1 MGDVVFLHPM
11 KPANPFLVAGYQGPE
26 YFCDREKETEELVS
40 ALENDRNV
48 TLIAPRRMGKSGLVK
63 NVFHWLEGEQKARCA
78 YVDIFGTQNLAEF
91 VKAFASGVFSAF
103 ETSVGRAARTAASFL
118 RGFRPVLTVD
128 AFGSHSFS
136 FDVSPSSAEATLS
149 GVFDYLESRKFR
161 TVVAFDEFQQVANYP
176 EKGTEALL
184 RSRIQFL
191 TGHQFVF
198 SGSRKH
204 MMAEMFLSSRRPFYH
219 STQIANLGPIDR
231 GRYFAFARGHFA
243 KAGVSLAEDAFV
255 AAYDRFDGIT
265 WYVQAVMNRL
275 YEARKASLDRE
286 DVDRAV
292 ESLVAAGAYGF
303 EAIVNGCPDGA
314 VRLLKAVASEGCVRE
329 PTAGAFLAKHRL
341 KAASSVSAALK
352 TLKAADLVE
361 KTDAGWVVC
370 DRLFGI
376 WLSRLP

>member
-1 MGDVVFLHPM
+1 MELAVG
-11 KPANPFLVAGYQGPE
+11 E
-26 YFCDREKETEELVS
+26 IREGKVTGITKFGAFVS
-40 ALENDRNV
+40 LEG
-48 TLIAPRRMGKSGLVK
+48 GKSGLVK
-63 NVFHWLEGEQKARCA
+63 NVFHRLEGGGRARCA
-78 YVDIFGTQNLAEF
+78 YIDIFGTQNLAEF

-103 ETSVGRAARTAASFL
+103 ETSIGRAARTASSFL
-118 RGFRPVLTVD
+118 RGFRPVMTVD
-128 AFGSHSFS
+128 PFGSHSFS
-136 FDVSPSSAEATLS
+136 FDVSPSAAEATLS

-161 TVVAFDEFQQVANYP
+161 TVVAFDEFQQIADYP

-204 MMAEMFLSSRRPFYH
+204 MMAEMFLSSRRPFFH

-231 GRYFAFARGHFA
+231 ERYFAFANGLFA
-243 KAGVSLAEDAFV
+243 RAGVSLDRDAFL
-255 AAYDRFDGIT
+255 AAYDRFEGIT
-265 WYVQAVMNRL
+265 WYVQAIMNRL
-275 YEARKASLDRE
+275 YESRKRALGRE
-286 DVDRAV
+286 DVDEAV

-314 VRLLKAVASEGCVRE
+314 IRLLKAIASEGRVPE

-361 KTDAGWVVC
+361 RTDAGWVVY
-370 DRLFGI
+370 DRLFAI
-376 WLSRLP
+376 WLRRLAK